1 MNKIMDKIVD
11 RSDDILTLILTAMLI
26 LTFANVV
33 ARYIFLKSVP
43 FIEEVTVAGMVVLTY
58 AGSASNAKKGTHISL
73 TILYDRVSPLV
84 QRIFDLLGYLIGLFF
99 AIVLL
104 YRGILMVQLQRQV
117 GAISITMGWPQWIFG
132 IWLPIGGALM
142 AIVYL
147 QLILTTSY
155 KLINWKKDHQL
166 SENEVQVEGGSKE

>member
-11 RSDDILTLILTAMLI
+11 RSDDILTLILTAMLV

-73 TILYDRVSPLV
+73 TILYDRVSPLM
-84 QRIFDLLGYLIGLFF
+84 QRIFDLLGYLLGLFF

-117 GAISITMGWPQWIFG
+117 GAISITMGWPQWIFV

-155 KLINWKKDHQL
+155 KLINWKRDHQL
-166 SENEVQVEGGSKE
+166 SANEVQAEGGSKE